1 MRKEPEA
8 VRLFARGFEH
18 TLRYFAFPS
27 TMWVSLRTNNPMEQL
42 IGKLRAWL
50 VRFNYFHGRANLD
63 LALFS
68 YVCYTAGAL
77 VSDASENSDPEKPT
91 LFIA

>member
-1 MRKEPEA
+1 
-8 VRLFARGFEH
+8 
-18 TLRYFAFPS
+18 
-27 TMWVSLRTNNPMEQL
+27 MEQL